1 MTKCGRG
8 LAKEF
13 ALAVR
18 NGEIS
23 EVFNIADLVK
33 FIDSRGWNPSK
44 SYVTVLLANSSSTK
58 HSKTYVKYFMSCG
71 NGQYKLVD
79 DIEILLQKLL

>member
-1 MTKCGRG
+1 MAKYGRG

-13 ALAVR
+13 ALAVKL
-18 NGEIS
+18 GEIS
-23 EVFNIADLVK
+23 EVFNTADLVG

-44 SYVTVLLANSSSTK
+44 NYVNVLLANSSSRK
-58 HSKTYVKYFMSCG
+58 HSKTYIKYFMSCG
-71 NGQYKLVD
+71 NGQYKLGD